1 MFYCKEK
8 TKKENN
14 PKSQTLSFLK
24 AKRCQV
30 NFVNDGISLH
40 IDKRQIML
48 NKI

>member
-1 MFYCKEK
+1 MFYCQEK

-14 PKSQTLSFLK
+14 PKPQTLSFLK

-40 IDKRQIML
+40 IDKQQIML